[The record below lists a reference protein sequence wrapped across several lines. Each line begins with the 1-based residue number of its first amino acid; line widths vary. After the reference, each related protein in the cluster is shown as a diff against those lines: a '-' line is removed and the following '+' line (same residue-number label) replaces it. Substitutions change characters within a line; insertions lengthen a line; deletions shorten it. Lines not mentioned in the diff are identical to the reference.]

1 MCKLGR
7 LKILKLIMSEFSVE
21 FTVRDYELDMQGIVN
36 NSVYQNY
43 LEHARHEYLHFHG
56 IDFADLTERG
66 VILVVKNISM
76 DFKNSLKSKDQFKVL
91 VETYKE
97 GHLKLVFKQ
106 TIINTSNNKVALSAL
121 VTGVCLVNGR
131 LVKPETINEINRFL
145 NRQQR

>member
-1 MCKLGR
+1 MN
-7 LKILKLIMSEFSVE
+7 EFSVE

-66 VILVVKNISM
+66 VILVVKSITM
-76 DFKNSLKSKDQFKVL
+76 DFKKSLKSRDQFKVV
-91 VETYKE
+91 VETYKD

-106 TIINTSNNKVALSAL
+106 TIINLSDNKIALSAL

-131 LVKPETINEINRFL
+131 LVKPETIDEINQFL
-145 NRQQR
+145 EVQAL

>member
-1 MCKLGR
+1 MN
-7 LKILKLIMSEFSVE
+7 EFSVE

-76 DFKNSLKSKDQFKVL
+76 DFKKSLKSRDQFKVI

-106 TIINTSNNKVALSAL
+106 TIINLASGKVALSAL

-131 LVKPETINEINRFL
+131 LVKPETIEEINQFL
-145 NRQQR
+145 ITQPV

>member
-1 MCKLGR
+1 MN
-7 LKILKLIMSEFSVE
+7 EFSVE

-43 LEHARHEYLHFHG
+43 LEHARHEYLHFNG

-66 VILVVKNISM
+66 VILVVKSISM
-76 DFKNSLKSKDQFKVL
+76 DFKKSLKSRDQFKVV

-106 TIINTSNNKVALSAL
+106 TIINLASGKVALSAL

-131 LVKPETINEINRFL
+131 LVKPETIEEINQFL
-145 NRQQR
+145 VTQPV

>member
-1 MCKLGR
+1 MN
-7 LKILKLIMSEFSVE
+7 EFFVE

-43 LEHARHEYLHFHG
+43 LEHARHEYLHHHG

-76 DFKNSLKSKDQFKVL
+76 DFKNSLRSRDQFKVV

-106 TIINTSNNKVALSAL
+106 TIINLANGKVALSAL

-131 LVKPETINEINRFL
+131 LVKPETISEINRFL
-145 NRQQR
+145 IAQPT

>member
-1 MCKLGR
+1 MN
-7 LKILKLIMSEFSVE
+7 EFSVE

-43 LEHARHEYLHFHG
+43 LEHARHEYLHHHG

-66 VILVVKNISM
+66 VILVVKSITM
-76 DFKNSLKSKDQFKVL
+76 DFKNSLKSRDRFKV
-91 VETYKE
+91 VVDTYKD

-106 TIINTSNNKVALSAL
+106 TIINLSNNKVALVAN

-131 LVKPETINEINRFL
+131 LVKPETIEEINAFL
-145 NRQQR
+145 GTKMV

>member
-1 MCKLGR
+1 MN
-7 LKILKLIMSEFSVE
+7 EFSVE

-43 LEHARHEYLHFHG
+43 LEHARHEYLHHHG

-66 VILVVKNISM
+66 VILVVKSITM
-76 DFKNSLKSKDQFKVL
+76 DFKNSLKSRDRFKV
-91 VETYKE
+91 VVDTYKY

-106 TIINTSNNKVALSAL
+106 TIINLSNNKVALVAN

-131 LVKPETINEINRFL
+131 LVKPETIEEINAFL
-145 NRQQR
+145 GTKMV

>member
-1 MCKLGR
+1 MN
-7 LKILKLIMSEFSVE
+7 EFSVE

-76 DFKNSLKSKDQFKVL
+76 DFKKSLKSRDQFKVV

-106 TIINTSNNKVALSAL
+106 TIINLASGKVALSAL

-131 LVKPETINEINRFL
+131 LVKPETIEEINQFL
-145 NRQQR
+145 ITQPV

>member
-1 MCKLGR
+1 MN
-7 LKILKLIMSEFSVE
+7 EFSVE

-76 DFKNSLKSKDQFKVL
+76 DFKKSLKSRDQFKVV
-91 VETYKE
+91 VETYKD

-106 TIINTSNNKVALSAL
+106 TIINLACGKVALSAL
-121 VTGVCLVNGR
+121 VTGVCLINGR
-131 LVKPETINEINRFL
+131 LVKPETIEEINQFL
-145 NRQQR
+145 ITKPV

>member
-1 MCKLGR
+1 
-7 LKILKLIMSEFSVE
+7 MSEFSVE

-43 LEHARHEYLHFHG
+43 LEHARHEYLHYHG

-66 VILVVKNISM
+66 VILVVKSITM
-76 DFKNSLKSKDQFKVL
+76 DFKNSLKSRDRFKVV
-91 VETYKE
+91 VETYKD

-106 TIINTSNNKVALSAL
+106 TIINLSNNKIALLAN

-131 LVKPETINEINRFL
+131 LVKPESIEEINAFL
-145 NRQQR
+145 DMQTTLKES

>member
-1 MCKLGR
+1 MN
-7 LKILKLIMSEFSVE
+7 EFSIE

-66 VILVVKNISM
+66 VILVVKSITM
-76 DFKNSLKSKDQFKVL
+76 DFKKSLKSRDRFKVV
-91 VETYKE
+91 VETYKD

-106 TIINTSNNKVALSAL
+106 TIINLSDNKIALSAL

-131 LVKPETINEINRFL
+131 LVKPETIDEINQFL
-145 NRQQR
+145 EVQAL

>member
-1 MCKLGR
+1 MN
-7 LKILKLIMSEFSVE
+7 EFSVE

-66 VILVVKNISM
+66 VILVVKSITM
-76 DFKNSLKSKDQFKVL
+76 DFKKSLKSRDRFKVV
-91 VETYKE
+91 VETYKD

-106 TIINTSNNKVALSAL
+106 TIINLSDNKIALSAL

-131 LVKPETINEINRFL
+131 LVKPETIDEINQFL
-145 NRQQR
+145 EVQAL

>member
-1 MCKLGR
+1 
-7 LKILKLIMSEFSVE
+7 MSEFSVE

-56 IDFADLTERG
+56 IDFANLTERG
-66 VILVVKNISM
+66 VILVVKHISM

-97 GHLKLVFKQ
+97 GHLKLIFKQ
-106 TIINTSNNKVALSAL
+106 TIINTSTNKVALSAL
-121 VTGVCLVNGR
+121 VTGVCLVNNR
-131 LVKPETINEINRFL
+131 LVKPETINEINQFL
-145 NRQQR
+145 NTQQM